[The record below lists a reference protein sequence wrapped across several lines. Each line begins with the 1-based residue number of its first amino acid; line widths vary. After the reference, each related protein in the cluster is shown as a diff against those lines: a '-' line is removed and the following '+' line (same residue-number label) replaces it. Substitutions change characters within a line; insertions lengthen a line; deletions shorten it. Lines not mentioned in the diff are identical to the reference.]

1 MPDIFSFINRN
12 ASELLVP
19 QTWGA
24 EESFITAVFP
34 TAMSSQ
40 QMLAFQ
46 VCIIQKLI
54 PQIRGTL
61 LTLITSSTYLHVA
74 HLLGKKCFLNV

>member
-1 MPDIFSFINRN
+1 MPDIFCFINRN

-24 EESFITAVFP
+24 RESFITAVFP
-34 TAMSSQ
+34 IAMSSQ

-46 VCIIQKLI
+46 VCIVQKPI
-54 PQIRGTL
+54 PQIRTT

-74 HLLGKKCFLNV
+74 HLPRKKCFLNG